1 MSFGVGIIIASLALL
16 AFIVTP
22 VLLVWGWRRWIKQP
36 RLATSTA
43 ILSFVSFVFATGSA
57 LLAITTTGYAQ
68 VRHFGFYDPTLMK
81 LMRWGVYLSTIG
93 FLLGMGGVWRKSPLR
108 WHSLVCSAGTFAF
121 WILAAE
127 GE

>member
-1 MSFGVGIIIASLALL
+1 MSFGVGIIITSLALL

-22 VLLVWGWRRWIKQP
+22 IFLVWGWRRWLKQP
-36 RLATSTA
+36 RLATKTA
-43 ILSFVSFVFATGSA
+43 ILSFVSFVFATTSA
-57 LLAITTTGYAQ
+57 LLAITTAAYAQ
-68 VRHFGFYDPTLMK
+68 VHHFGFYDPTLMK
-81 LMRWGVYLSTIG
+81 LMRWGVGLSTIG
-93 FLLGMGGVWRKSPLR
+93 FLFGMGGVWRKCPLR